1 MRTSQY
7 LAVGALYA
15 GLCVLIA
22 VVFDSP
28 TSVFLL
34 VGLALVAT
42 GVSYRMSRRP
52 R

>member
-1 MRTSQY
+1 MRTSHY

-22 VVFDSP
+22 IVFDSP

-34 VGLALVAT
+34 VGLAVVAT
-42 GVSYRMSRRP
+42 GLSYRMSRR
-52 R
+52 